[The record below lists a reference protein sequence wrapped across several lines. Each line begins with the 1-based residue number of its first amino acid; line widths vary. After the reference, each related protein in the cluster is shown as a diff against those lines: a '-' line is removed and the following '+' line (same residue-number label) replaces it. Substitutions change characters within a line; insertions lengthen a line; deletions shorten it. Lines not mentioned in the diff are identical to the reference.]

1 MNHSNQKLQVLLDG
15 DAQGRTEIDYK
26 SQRCSNYPSMG
37 DQLDMLW
44 HAMDSGELTKVEP
57 FYTEIRDVKLKYQPV
72 TVIDGTYGA
81 VITDGRVAYL
91 VKWDK
96 EEFPEYPHNGDGI
109 VEITQEVVDYLG
121 FVPLPGDQF
130 TTTGDQYSVPPGS
143 FISSNS

>member
-1 MNHSNQKLQVLLDG
+1 MDI
-15 DAQGRTEIDYK
+15 RTDRKIIGNVQAGYEIDYK
-26 SQRCSNYPSMG
+26 HKRRNSFPRME

-44 HAMDSGELTKVEP
+44 HAMDRGELTKVEP

-81 VITDGRVAYL
+81 VIVDGKVDYL

-96 EEFPEYPHNGDGI
+96 EEFPEFPHSGDGI

-130 TTTGDQYSVPPGS
+130 ATTGNEYSVPPGT
-143 FISSNS
+143 FISSSS

>member
-1 MNHSNQKLQVLLDG
+1 MDIETDKQLSSNIQAG
-15 DAQGRTEIDYK
+15 SEIDYK
-26 SQRCSNYPSMG
+26 HKRRNAFPPME

-44 HAMDSGELTKVEP
+44 HAMDRDELTRVEP
-57 FYTEIRDVKLKYQPV
+57 FYTEIRDVKLQHQPV

-81 VITDGRVAYL
+81 VIVDNKVVYL

-130 TTTGDQYSVPPGS
+130 ATTGNEYSVPPGT
-143 FISSNS
+143 FISSNP